1 MLKDSAL
8 NTGRTLDVNN
18 DLEVN
23 KPYILQNLTITISF
37 MILSICNKDALT
49 LAYMANQ
56 MLIYLQAMVIFILG
70 LERESFILLTIN
82 LRTVFDF
89 CRCI

>member
-1 MLKDSAL
+1 MNKLKASAL

-23 KPYILQNLTITISF
+23 KPYILQNLTITINF
-37 MILSICNKDALT
+37 MILSICNKDGLT

-56 MLIYLQAMVIFILG
+56 MLIYLQPMVIFILG
-70 LERESFILLTIN
+70 IGTREFHIVN
-82 LRTVFDF
+82 H
-89 CRCI
+89 

>member
-1 MLKDSAL
+1 MNKLKASTL

-18 DLEVN
+18 DLDMN
-23 KPYILQNLTITISF
+23 KPYILQNLTITFTF

-56 MLIYLQAMVIFILG
+56 MLIYLQPMVKFILG
-70 LERESFILLTIN
+70 IGAREIHIVN
-82 LRTVFDF
+82 H
-89 CRCI
+89 